1 MKRRTFLSLAGG
13 LVLAGATR
21 SSLPRS
27 LAAAADR
34 KTRWA
39 PVAGDIV
46 QWRYL
51 AGRIVDGANDYGF
64 IVSLTNIAIP
74 FQPTVQELLV
84 ERQDFNGAKKF
95 SPGSYTGTLNYT
107 PTTTTG
113 TYSFQDSGNQASVS
127 WQWDDAAGVYRLTVS
142 SPQLNLSNVVL
153 RPQGNL
159 IQEGGD
165 GDIRVGEVAGIS
177 VGSDYHADWV
187 TIEIGGAAKGVARL
201 DMQGLYPLLQGAAAR
216 PAATGS
222 DYDHH
227 WFAVAGKLAGQPV
240 RVSCWRIE
248 SAGGLYWVATIA
260 RGGGG
265 GADYTSLISKTEA
278 DTVAYPL
285 AVQPLVLQPLPDTAP
300 AELAGLKTGQ
310 RWRVTAGQSA
320 PSDLLDLTIEVLPGQ
335 FAQSTRF
342 GAAGGLSWMEEALGS
357 STASGTVAGL
367 PLTDVQLVVA
377 ETTAEYDLAFA
388 PFIHR

>member
-21 SSLPRS
+21 GSLPRS

-84 ERQDFNGAKKF
+84 ERQDFNGAKTF

-159 IQEGGD
+159 IPEGGD

-177 VGSDYHADWV
+177 VGSDYHADWTTV
-187 TIEIGGAAKGVARL
+187 EIGGAAKGVARL
-201 DMQGLYPLLQGAAAR
+201 DMQGLYPSFQAAGTR
-216 PAATGS
+216 PAATAS

-227 WFAVAGKLAGQPV
+227 WFAIFGSVGGRPV

-248 SAGGLYWVATIA
+248 SAAGPYWVVTIA
-260 RGGGG
+260 RGDSTGG
-265 GADYTSLISKTEA
+265 DYAALISRTEA
-278 DTVAYPL
+278 STMAYPL
-285 AVQPLVLQPLPDTAP
+285 AVQPLVLQPLPKTVP
-300 AELAGLKTGQ
+300 AELKGLGTGQ

-320 PSDLLDLTIEVLPGQ
+320 PGDLLDLTIEVLPRQ

-342 GAAGGLSWMEEALGS
+342 GAAGGLSWMEEALGAA
-357 STASGTVAGL
+357 TASGTVAGQT
-367 PLTDVQLVVA
+367 LTDVQLVVA
-377 ETTAEYDLAFA
+377 ESTAEYDMVFVPAVQ
-388 PFIHR
+388 R